1 MRFRALSYKKPFK
14 EMFIGHQM
22 DKMNIV
28 KNIKKVIDK
37 IEQMFQ
43 YIFKKRT
50 FVPKRRMDL
59 WKEKKN

>member
-1 MRFRALSYKKPFK
+1 MRFRAISHKNPFK

-37 IEQMFQ
+37 IEQMF
-43 YIFKKRT
+43 
-50 FVPKRRMDL
+50 
-59 WKEKKN
+59 